1 MFIFSFKA
9 SKVKLFC
16 LLGVCALVIVAILS
30 FLPNVGSSLNVNKID
45 VSADLNKIDVKS
57 EKGRME
63 YLASL
68 GYTVK
73 SENVSEKSEKLPKV
87 FDAVTEKYN
96 SLQRTQGFDLAK
108 YSGKTLKGYTYE
120 VTSLPDST
128 KLSDDKYLAT
138 LIVYKNKVVGAD
150 LCCPE
155 RGKCYPL
162 ISLS

>member
-1 MFIFSFKA
+1 MFVFSFKA

-16 LLGVCALVIVAILS
+16 AVAVCAVIIGALLT
-30 FLPNVGSSLNVNKID
+30 FLPNVGSSLNVNKINASD
-45 VSADLNKIDVKS
+45 DLNKIDVKS

-63 YLASL
+63 YLLAL
-68 GYTVK
+68 GYSVK
-73 SENVSEKSEKLPKV
+73 KESVSEASEKLPKV

-96 SLQRTQGFDLAK
+96 SLQRAQGFDLTK

-120 VTSLPDST
+120 VTALPDST
-128 KLSDDKYLAT
+128 KLANDKYLAT

-155 RGKCYPL
+155 RGKYYPL